1 LIEVTL
7 VLTILAVRFD
17 AWYAWITLSALTL
30 YIFFTVRVTEWRTQY
45 RRQANEFDSAAHTK
59 AIDSLLNYETV
70 KYFGNEAFEA
80 SRYDESLERLRRAR
94 LKAQTS
100 LSLLNAGQQL
110 IIAIALVAMLWRA
123 TQGVVEG
130 RMTLGDLVM
139 INAFM
144 IQLYIPLG
152 FLGVL
157 YREIKQ
163 SLTDLDKMF
172 TLLETNREVADVP
185 GAQPLHLDEAAV
197 SVQFDHVSFGYE
209 RGDAERIASLLQAT
223 QAQDPQIVR
232 ERGLGPEHDIQILP
246 HRAALRSFAPVVVPA
261 GAYFMMGDN
270 RDNSGD
276 SRYFGFVPRRN
287 IVGLASRVVVS
298 FDPEHYYR
306 PRGDRFLTPLG

>member
-1 LIEVTL
+1 VEGDRLMVDKHVYGLRVPFTLARLTVGRDPQRGEIVVFESPQDGSSLVKRVVAVPGDVIALDGEALIVNG
-7 VLTILAVRFD
+7 V
-17 AWYAWITLSALTL
+17 
-30 YIFFTVRVTEWRTQY
+30 
-45 RRQANEFDSAAHTK
+45 
-59 AIDSLLNYETV
+59 
-70 KYFGNEAFEA
+70 
-80 SRYDESLERLRRAR
+80 RAR
-94 LKAQTS
+94 
-100 LSLLNAGQQL
+100 
-110 IIAIALVAMLWRA
+110 
-123 TQGVVEG
+123 
-130 RMTLGDLVM
+130 
-139 INAFM
+139 
-144 IQLYIPLG
+144 
-152 FLGVL
+152 
-157 YREIKQ
+157 
-163 SLTDLDKMF
+163 
-172 TLLETNREVADVP
+172 
-185 GAQPLHLDEAAV
+185 
-197 SVQFDHVSFGYE
+197 YE